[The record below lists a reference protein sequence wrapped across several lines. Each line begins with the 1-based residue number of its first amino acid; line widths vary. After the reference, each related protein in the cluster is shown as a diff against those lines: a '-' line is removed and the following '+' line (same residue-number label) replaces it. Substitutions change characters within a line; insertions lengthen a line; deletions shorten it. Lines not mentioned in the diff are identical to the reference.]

1 MCHKTAFRGVF
12 SSEGHFRMLK
22 MGKVTEILVDSMS
35 EQLAAAKATENIEFE
50 EAFTLHH
57 RTVFRAARSVVYD
70 TGLAEDITQETFIRL
85 YKHLD
90 SIKDQEMLRPWL
102 IRVALNLAKNAVR
115 GNIRANTRDENYV
128 KETMANAVVSVEA
141 EFEEKTGISEINRAL
156 CRIREPLR
164 SCLVLK
170 QQGLSYKEIA
180 ESLSLNET
188 SIGTYVARAR
198 QEFLRFYGKTGKEN
212 L

>member
-1 MCHKTAFRGVF
+1 
-12 SSEGHFRMLK
+12 MLK
-22 MGKVTEILVDSMS
+22 MSESTEIFVDSMS
-35 EQLAAAKATENIEFE
+35 EQTAAAVARETIEFD

-57 RTVFRAARSVVYD
+57 RTVFRAARSVVQD
-70 TGLAEDITQETFIRL
+70 AGLAEDVTQEVFIRL
-85 YKHLD
+85 YKHMD
-90 SIKDQEMLRPWL
+90 SIADLEMLRPWL
-102 IRVALNLAKNAVR
+102 IRVALNVAKNTLR

-128 KETMANAVVSVEA
+128 KETVESGVISVED
-141 EFEEKTGISEINRAL
+141 EFEEKAGISEINRAL
-156 CRIREPLR
+156 NKVKEPLR
-164 SCLVLK
+164 SCLMLK

-198 QEFLRFYGKTGKEN
+198 QEFMRFYGKVGREV

>member
-1 MCHKTAFRGVF
+1 
-12 SSEGHFRMLK
+12 MLTMSK
-22 MGKVTEILVDSMS
+22 STEIFVDSMS
-35 EQLAAAKATENIEFE
+35 EQTAAAGAKETIGFE

-57 RTVFRAARSVVYD
+57 RTVFRAARSVVQD
-70 TGLAEDITQETFIRL
+70 AGLAEDVTQEVFIRL
-85 YKHLD
+85 YKHIDTLPNL
-90 SIKDQEMLRPWL
+90 EMLRPWL
-102 IRVALNLAKNAVR
+102 IRVALNVAKNTLR

-128 KETMANAVVSVEA
+128 KETVENSIFSVES
-141 EFEEKTGISEINRAL
+141 EYEQKSEVSEINRAL
-156 CRIREPLR
+156 NKVKEPLR

-170 QQGLSYKEIA
+170 QQGLSYREIA

-198 QEFLRFYGKTGKEN
+198 AEFMRFYGKVGKDS

>member
-1 MCHKTAFRGVF
+1 
-12 SSEGHFRMLK
+12 
-22 MGKVTEILVDSMS
+22 MS
-35 EQLAAAKATENIEFE
+35 EQTAAAAAKETIGFE

-57 RTVFRAARSVVYD
+57 RTVFRTARSVVHD
-70 TGLAEDITQETFIRL
+70 AGLAEDVTQEVFIRL
-85 YKHLD
+85 YKHIDSLPNLD
-90 SIKDQEMLRPWL
+90 MLRPWL
-102 IRVALNLAKNAVR
+102 IRVALNVAKNTLR

-128 KETMANAVVSVEA
+128 KETVGNSIFSVES
-141 EFEEKTGISEINRAL
+141 EYEQKSEVSEINRAL
-156 CRIREPLR
+156 SKVKEPLR

-170 QQGLSYKEIA
+170 QQGLSYREIA

-198 QEFLRFYGKTGKEN
+198 AEFMRFYGKVGRDS

>member
-1 MCHKTAFRGVF
+1 
-12 SSEGHFRMLK
+12 MLNMTK
-22 MGKVTEILVDSMS
+22 ATEIFVDSMS
-35 EQLAAAKATENIEFE
+35 KQTATAAVKETIEFE

-57 RTVFRAARSVVYD
+57 RTVFRAARSVVRD
-70 TGLAEDITQETFIRL
+70 PGLAEDVTQEVFIKL
-85 YKHLD
+85 HKHMD
-90 SIKDQEMLRPWL
+90 SIADIEMLRPWL
-102 IRVALNLAKNAVR
+102 IRVALNLAKNTVR

-128 KETMANAVVSVEA
+128 KETVENGVYSVESEYEQQA
-141 EFEEKTGISEINRAL
+141 EVNEINRAL
-156 CRIREPLR
+156 YKLKEPLR

-170 QQGLSYKEIA
+170 QQGLSYREIA

-198 QEFLRFYGKTGKEN
+198 AEFMRFYGRVGREN